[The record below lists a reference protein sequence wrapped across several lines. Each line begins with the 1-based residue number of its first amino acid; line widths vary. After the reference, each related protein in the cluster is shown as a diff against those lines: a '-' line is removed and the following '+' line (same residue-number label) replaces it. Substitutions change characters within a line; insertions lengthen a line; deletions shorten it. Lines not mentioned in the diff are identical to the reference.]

1 MMMISEFLYI
11 ISWFLIIEIIGLI
24 SFPIV
29 LFTCPNLNDK
39 GYSISKTLGILL
51 LTFMTWILVSLHI
64 LKFGLFSI
72 LFSGLIIT
80 IIAVLLSYKYRMNP
94 LKLLKENKN
103 IIIKNELVFTISFLI
118 FLLILM
124 KNPNIFYSYSED
136 FMDYGFIKAILRTEY
151 FPPADPWYAGSS
163 LTYYYG
169 GHLIIAIITLLSGVP
184 SFIAY
189 NIGGAMFFALTVL
202 ASYGLG
208 YNLTHKSSYGLLTA
222 LFVAF
227 TGFLSGFLQFT
238 AFVFPDLGIAVGYQ
252 PENVNNIIEWF
263 LTYPFHDINR
273 IIPNTLNF
281 YPGFVF
287 LQGDIHGHMTSI
299 PFQVA
304 YISYIYGNIVKRTN
318 PVSRLNQTFEILI
331 MGIFLGFFLF
341 INSWNY
347 PTYVIFTGL
356 AIALAK
362 FRGVTSDFYAVL
374 LSKIPLIIEPLVKIV
389 VVSVIVYSP
398 YLILSSSKGFYGIG
412 LIGGKTQLSEF
423 LEIFALFVFILA
435 TLMWFLMRNDPKTMA
450 GIVLLSFLL
459 AWISGFH
466 ILIIIIP
473 IILVSVIGMQKA
485 LDGKSENLSFVLLLA
500 LTGTLLVLFCDLF
513 YISDSYTRP
522 HHRMNTV
529 MKIYLEIWIFLA
541 IASANALYFIL
552 KDSSMV
558 SSFGKKFSK
567 AKAVWVIMLIAL
579 IIASLIS
586 PLAMSLT
593 LSGGKETMYGKTPS
607 FDTLNGLDYLFNE
620 YPWDLIAIDWIDKN
634 IDGSHTVLEAPG
646 DAYTYSS
653 RVSSLT
659 GLSTVIGWRSHEQMW
674 RGIWSGVGTRQDDT
688 DYIFN
693 SKCNEKTLELLEK
706 YDVEYI
712 YIGELEREKYS
723 KAGLQK
729 FEVHT
734 ESYELVY
741 ENEDVSIYNVKLSKD
756 NFQTTLISS

>member
-1 MMMISEFLYI
+1 MISEFLYI

-39 GYSISKTLGILL
+39 GYSLSKTLGILL
-51 LTFMTWILVSLHI
+51 LTFVTWILVSLHI
-64 LKFGLFSI
+64 LKFGQFSI

-80 IIAVLLSYKYRMNP
+80 ITAALLSYKCRINP

-103 IIIKNELVFTISFLI
+103 IIIKNELVFTISFLV
-118 FLLILM
+118 FLLILI

-169 GHLIIAIITLLSGVP
+169 GHLIIAIMTVLSGVP

-263 LTYPFHDINR
+263 FTYPFHDINR

-318 PVSRLNQTFEILI
+318 PVNRLNQTVEILI

-362 FRGVTSDFYAVL
+362 FRGVTSDYYAVL

-389 VVSVIVYSP
+389 VVSVIIYSP

-412 LIGGKTQLSEF
+412 LIGGRTQLSEF

-450 GIVLLSFLL
+450 WIVLLSFLL

-466 ILIIIIP
+466 ILIIVIP
-473 IILVSVIGMQKA
+473 IILASVIGMQKA
-485 LDGKSENLSFVLLLA
+485 LEGKSDNLSFVLLLA
-500 LTGTLLVLFCDLF
+500 VTGTLLVLFCDLF
-513 YISDSYTRP
+513 YISDSYAKP
-522 HHRMNTV
+522 YHRMNTV
-529 MKIYLEIWIFLA
+529 MKIYLEIWIFLG

-552 KDSSMV
+552 RDSSMV
-558 SSFGKKFSK
+558 SSFKKKFSK
-567 AKAVWVIMLIAL
+567 AKAVWVIILISL
-579 IIASLIS
+579 IIASVIS

-593 LSGGKETMYGKTPS
+593 LSGGKETLYGKTPS

-634 IDGSHTVLEAPG
+634 IDGSHTVVESPG

-674 RGIWSGVGTRQDDT
+674 RGIWSGVGTRQDDANH
-688 DYIFN
+688 IFN
-693 SKCNEKTLELLEK
+693 SECNEKTLELLEK

-729 FEVHT
+729 FEVHP

-741 ENEDVSIYNVKLSKD
+741 ENSGVSIYSVKLSKD
-756 NFQTTLISS
+756 NVSKQFLITS

>member
-1 MMMISEFLYI
+1 
-11 ISWFLIIEIIGLI
+11 
-24 SFPIV
+24 
-29 LFTCPNLNDK
+29 
-39 GYSISKTLGILL
+39 
-51 LTFMTWILVSLHI
+51 
-64 LKFGLFSI
+64 
-72 LFSGLIIT
+72 
-80 IIAVLLSYKYRMNP
+80 
-94 LKLLKENKN
+94 LKENKN
-103 IIIKNELVFTISFLI
+103 IIIKNELVFTISFLV
-118 FLLILM
+118 FLLILI

-169 GHLIIAIITLLSGVP
+169 GHLIIAIMTVLSGVP

-263 LTYPFHDINR
+263 FTYPFHDINR

-318 PVSRLNQTFEILI
+318 PVNRLNQTVEILI

-362 FRGVTSDFYAVL
+362 FRGVTSDYYAVL

-389 VVSVIVYSP
+389 VVSVIIYSP

-412 LIGGKTQLSEF
+412 LIGGRTQLSEF

-450 GIVLLSFLL
+450 WIVLLSFLL

-466 ILIIIIP
+466 ILIIVIP
-473 IILVSVIGMQKA
+473 IILASVIGMQKA
-485 LDGKSENLSFVLLLA
+485 LEGKSDNLSFVLLLA
-500 LTGTLLVLFCDLF
+500 VTGTLLVIFCDLF
-513 YISDSYTRP
+513 YISDSYAKP
-522 HHRMNTV
+522 YHRMNTV
-529 MKIYLEIWIFLA
+529 MKIYLEIWIFLG

-552 KDSSMV
+552 RDSSMV
-558 SSFGKKFSK
+558 SSFRKKFSK
-567 AKAVWVIMLIAL
+567 AKAVWVIMLIVL
-579 IIASLIS
+579 IIASVIS

-593 LSGGKETMYGKTPS
+593 LSGDKESLYGKTPS
-607 FDTLNGLDYLFNE
+607 FDTLNGLDYLFYE

-634 IDGSHTVLEAPG
+634 IDGSHTVVEAPG

-674 RGIWSGVGTRQDDT
+674 RGIWSGVGTRQDDANH
-688 DYIFN
+688 IFN
-693 SKCNEKTLELLEK
+693 SECNEKTLELLEK

-729 FEVHT
+729 FEVHP

-741 ENEDVSIYNVKLSKD
+741 ENSGVSIYSVKLSKD
-756 NFQTTLISS
+756 NVSKQFLITS

>member
-1 MMMISEFLYI
+1 MTSEFLYI

-39 GYSISKTLGILL
+39 GYSLSKTLGILL

-80 IIAVLLSYKYRMNP
+80 IISVLLSYKYRMNP

-103 IIIKNELVFTISFLI
+103 IIIKNELVFTISFLV
-118 FLLILM
+118 FLLILI

-169 GHLIIAIITLLSGVP
+169 GHLIIAIMTLLSGVP

-222 LFVAF
+222 LFVAVA
-227 TGFLSGFLQFT
+227 GFLSGFLQLT

-273 IIPNTLNF
+273 IISNTLNF

-318 PVSRLNQTFEILI
+318 PVSRLNQTVEILI
-331 MGIFLGFFLF
+331 LGIFLGFFLF

-374 LSKIPLIIEPLVKIV
+374 SSKIPLIIEPLVKIV
-389 VVSVIVYSP
+389 VVSVIMYSP

-423 LEIFALFVFILA
+423 LEIFALFIFILA
-435 TLMWFLMRNDPKTMA
+435 TLMWFLMKNDPKTMA

-466 ILIIIIP
+466 ILIIVVP
-473 IILVSVIGMQKA
+473 IILVSVIGIQKA

-500 LTGTLLVLFCDLF
+500 VTGTLLVLFCDIF

-522 HHRMNTV
+522 YHRMNTV

-558 SSFGKKFSK
+558 SSFGEKFSK

-579 IIASLIS
+579 IIASVIS

-593 LSGGKETMYGKTPS
+593 LSGGKETLYGKTPT

-620 YPWDLIAIDWIDKN
+620 YPWDMIAIDWMDKN
-634 IDGSHTVLEAPG
+634 IGGSHTVVEAPG

-659 GLSTVIGWRSHEQMW
+659 GLSTIIGWRSHEQMW

-741 ENEDVSIYNVKLSKD
+741 ENSGVSIYSVKLSKD
-756 NFQTTLISS
+756 NVSKQSLISS

>member
-1 MMMISEFLYI
+1 MMSEFLYI
-11 ISWFLIIEIIGLI
+11 VSWFLIIEIIGFI

-29 LFTCPNLNDK
+29 LFTCSNLNDK
-39 GYSISKTLGILL
+39 GYSLSKTLGILL
-51 LTFMTWILVSLHI
+51 LTFITWILVSLHI
-64 LKFGLFSI
+64 LKFGLFCI
-72 LFSGLIIT
+72 LFSGLII
-80 IIAVLLSYKYRMNP
+80 IITATLLSYKYKMNP

-103 IIIKNELVFTISFLI
+103 IIIKNELVFTISFLV

-189 NIGGAMFFALTVL
+189 NIGGAMFFALTVIT
-202 ASYGLG
+202 SYGLG
-208 YNLTHKSSYGLLTA
+208 YNLTHKSLYGLLTA

-227 TGFLSGFLQFT
+227 AGFLSGFLQLIS
-238 AFVFPDLGIAVGYQ
+238 FVYPDLGIAVGYQ
-252 PENVNNIIEWF
+252 PEYVNNIIEWF
-263 LTYPFHDINR
+263 FTYPFHDINR
-273 IIPNTLNF
+273 VIPNTLNF

-318 PVSRLNQTFEILI
+318 PVSRFNQTFEILI
-331 MGIFLGFFLF
+331 LGIFLGFFLF

-362 FRGVTSDFYAVL
+362 FRGVTSDFYVEL
-374 LSKIPLIIEPLVKIV
+374 SSKIPLIIGPLVKIV
-389 VVSVIVYSP
+389 VVSVIMYSP
-398 YLILSSSKGFYGIG
+398 YLIFSSSKGFYGIG

-435 TLMWFLMRNDPKTMA
+435 TLMWFLMRNDLKTMA

-466 ILIIIIP
+466 ILIIVIP

-485 LDGKSENLSFVLLLA
+485 LDGQSGNLSFILLLA
-500 LTGTLLVLFCDLF
+500 VTGTLLVLFCDIF
-513 YISDSYTRP
+513 YISDSYSRP
-522 HHRMNTV
+522 YHRMNTV
-529 MKIYLEIWIFLA
+529 MKIYLEIWVFLG
-541 IASANALYFIL
+541 IAAANALYFIL
-552 KDSSMV
+552 RDSSMV
-558 SSFGKKFSK
+558 SGFRKKFSK
-567 AKAVWVIMLIAL
+567 TKAVWVIMLISL
-579 IIASLIS
+579 IIASVIS

-593 LSGGKETMYGKTPS
+593 LSGGKETLYGKTPG

-634 IDGSHTVLEAPG
+634 INGSHTMIEAPG

-674 RGIWSGVGTRQDDT
+674 RGIRSGVGTRQDDT
-688 DYIFN
+688 NHIYDSEY
-693 SKCNEKTLELLEK
+693 NEKTLELLEK

-712 YIGELEREKYS
+712 YIGELERDRYS

-729 FEVHT
+729 FKVHP
-734 ESYELVY
+734 ESFELVY
-741 ENEDVSIYNVKLSKD
+741 ENSGASIYRVKLSKD
-756 NFQTTLISS
+756 NVSRQSLITS

>member
-1 MMMISEFLYI
+1 MISEFLYI
-11 ISWFLIIEIIGLI
+11 ISWFLIVEIIGLI

-29 LFTCPNLNDK
+29 LFTCSNLNDK
-39 GYSISKTLGILL
+39 GYSLSKTLGILL

-64 LKFGLFSI
+64 LKFGIFSI
-72 LFSGLIIT
+72 LFSGLIIL
-80 IIAVLLSYKYRMNP
+80 IIAALLSYKYKINP
-94 LKLLKENKN
+94 IKLLKENKN
-103 IIIKNELVFTISFLI
+103 IIIKNELVFTMSFLV

-169 GHLIIAIITLLSGVP
+169 GHLIIAIMTLLSGVP

-202 ASYGLG
+202 TSYGLG

-222 LFVAF
+222 LFVVV

-362 FRGVTSDFYAVL
+362 FRGVTSDYYAVL

-389 VVSVIVYSP
+389 VVSVIMYSP
-398 YLILSSSKGFYGIG
+398 YLIFSSSKGFYGIG

-435 TLMWFLMRNDPKTMA
+435 TLMWFLMRNDTKTMA

-466 ILIIIIP
+466 ILIIVIP

-500 LTGTLLVLFCDLF
+500 VTGTLLVLFCDLF
-513 YISDSYTRP
+513 YISDSYTKP
-522 HHRMNTV
+522 YHRMNTV

-552 KDSSMV
+552 KDSSIL
-558 SSFGKKFSK
+558 SGFRKKFSK
-567 AKAVWVIMLIAL
+567 AKAVWVIILISL
-579 IIASLIS
+579 IIASVIS

-593 LSGGKETMYGKTPS
+593 LSGGKETMYGNTPS

-620 YPWDLIAIDWIDKN
+620 YPWDMIAIDWIDKN
-634 IDGSHTVLEAPG
+634 IDGSHTVVEAPG

-659 GLSTVIGWRSHEQMW
+659 GLSTIIGWRSHEQMW
-674 RGIWSGVGTRQDDT
+674 RGIWSGVGTRQDDANH
-688 DYIFN
+688 IFN

-729 FEVHT
+729 FKVHT

-741 ENEDVSIYNVKLSKD
+741 ENSGVSIYSVKLSKD
-756 NFQTTLISS
+756 NVSKQFPITS

>member
-1 MMMISEFLYI
+1 MISEFLYI

-51 LTFMTWILVSLHI
+51 LTFITWILVSLHI

-80 IIAVLLSYKYRMNP
+80 IIAVLLSYKYRMN
-94 LKLLKENKN
+94 LFTLLKENKN
-103 IIIKNELVFTISFLI
+103 IILKNELVFTISFLV
-118 FLLILM
+118 FLLILV

-163 LTYYYG
+163 LRYYYG
-169 GHLIIAIITLLSGVP
+169 GHLIIAIMTLLSGVP

-227 TGFLSGFLQFT
+227 TGFLSGFLQLT

-263 LTYPFHDINR
+263 FTYPFHDINR

-281 YPGFVF
+281 YPGFAF

-331 MGIFLGFFLF
+331 LGIFLGFFLF

-362 FRGVTSDFYAVL
+362 FRGVTSDFYTVL
-374 LSKIPLIIEPLVKIV
+374 LSKIPLIIDPLVKIV
-389 VVSVIVYSP
+389 VVSVVMYSP

-423 LEIFALFVFILA
+423 MEIFALFVFILA

-466 ILIIIIP
+466 ILIIVIP
-473 IILVSVIGMQKA
+473 IILVSVIWMQKA

-500 LTGTLLVLFCDLF
+500 VTGTLLVLFCDLF
-513 YISDSYTRP
+513 YISDSYTKP

-529 MKIYLEIWIFLA
+529 LKIYLEIWIFLA
-541 IASANALYFIL
+541 IASSNALFFIMR
-552 KDSSMV
+552 DSSIL
-558 SSFGKKFSK
+558 SGFRKRFSK
-567 AKAVWVIMLIAL
+567 TKAVWVIMLISL
-579 IIASLIS
+579 IIASVIS

-593 LSGGKETMYGKTPS
+593 LSGGKETLYGKTPS

-634 IDGSHTVLEAPG
+634 IDGSHTMVEASG
-646 DAYTYSS
+646 DAFTYSS

-688 DYIFN
+688 DHIFN
-693 SKCNEKTLELLEK
+693 SKCNEETLELLEK

-741 ENEDVSIYNVKLSKD
+741 ENSGVSIYSVKLSND
-756 NFQTTLISS
+756 NV

>member
-1 MMMISEFLYI
+1 MIMISEFLYI

-51 LTFMTWILVSLHI
+51 LTFITWILVSLHI

-80 IIAVLLSYKYRMNP
+80 IIAVLLSYKYRMN
-94 LKLLKENKN
+94 LFTLLKENKN
-103 IIIKNELVFTISFLI
+103 IILKNELVFTISFLV
-118 FLLILM
+118 FLLILV

-163 LTYYYG
+163 LRYYYG
-169 GHLIIAIITLLSGVP
+169 GHLIIAIMTLLSGVP

-227 TGFLSGFLQFT
+227 TGFLSGFLQLT

-263 LTYPFHDINR
+263 FTYPFHDINR

-281 YPGFVF
+281 YPGFAF

-331 MGIFLGFFLF
+331 LGIFLGFFLF

-362 FRGVTSDFYAVL
+362 FRGVTSDFYTVL
-374 LSKIPLIIEPLVKIV
+374 LSKIPLIIDPLVKIV
-389 VVSVIVYSP
+389 VVSVVMYSP

-423 LEIFALFVFILA
+423 MEIFALFVFILA

-466 ILIIIIP
+466 ILIIVIP
-473 IILVSVIGMQKA
+473 IILVSVIWMQKA

-500 LTGTLLVLFCDLF
+500 VTGTLLVLFCDLF
-513 YISDSYTRP
+513 YISDSYTKP

-529 MKIYLEIWIFLA
+529 LKIYLEIWIFLA
-541 IASANALYFIL
+541 IASSNALFFIMR
-552 KDSSMV
+552 DSSIL
-558 SSFGKKFSK
+558 SGFRKRFSK
-567 AKAVWVIMLIAL
+567 TKAVWVIMLISL
-579 IIASLIS
+579 IIASVIS

-593 LSGGKETMYGKTPS
+593 LSGGKETLYGKTPS

-634 IDGSHTVLEAPG
+634 IDGSHTMVEASG
-646 DAYTYSS
+646 DAFTYSS

-688 DYIFN
+688 DHIFN
-693 SKCNEKTLELLEK
+693 SKCNEETLELLEK

-741 ENEDVSIYNVKLSKD
+741 ENSGVSIYSVKLSND
-756 NFQTTLISS
+756 NV

>member
-1 MMMISEFLYI
+1 MISEFLYI
-11 ISWFLIIEIIGLI
+11 ISWFLIVEIIGLI

-29 LFTCPNLNDK
+29 LFTCSNLNDK
-39 GYSISKTLGILL
+39 GYSLSKTLGILL

-64 LKFGLFSI
+64 LKFGIFSI
-72 LFSGLIIT
+72 LFSGLIIL
-80 IIAVLLSYKYRMNP
+80 IIAALLSYKYKINP
-94 LKLLKENKN
+94 IKLLKENKN
-103 IIIKNELVFTISFLI
+103 IIIKNELVFTMSFLV

-202 ASYGLG
+202 TSYGLG

-222 LFVAF
+222 LFVVV

-318 PVSRLNQTFEILI
+318 PVSRLNHTFEILI

-362 FRGVTSDFYAVL
+362 FRGVTSDYYAVL

-389 VVSVIVYSP
+389 VVSVIMYSP
-398 YLILSSSKGFYGIG
+398 YLIFSSSKGFYGIG

-435 TLMWFLMRNDPKTMA
+435 TLMWFLMRNDTKTMA

-466 ILIIIIP
+466 ILIIVIP

-500 LTGTLLVLFCDLF
+500 VTGTLLVLFCDLF
-513 YISDSYTRP
+513 YISDSYTKP
-522 HHRMNTV
+522 YHRMNTV

-552 KDSSMV
+552 KDSSIL
-558 SSFGKKFSK
+558 SGFRKKFSK
-567 AKAVWVIMLIAL
+567 AKAVWVIILISL
-579 IIASLIS
+579 IIASVIS

-593 LSGGKETMYGKTPS
+593 LSGGKETMYGNTPS

-620 YPWDLIAIDWIDKN
+620 YPRDMIAIDWIDKN
-634 IDGSHTVLEAPG
+634 IDGSHTVVEAPG

-659 GLSTVIGWRSHEQMW
+659 GLSTIIGWRSHEQMW
-674 RGIWSGVGTRQDDT
+674 RGIWSGVGTRQDDANH
-688 DYIFN
+688 IFN

-741 ENEDVSIYNVKLSKD
+741 ENSGVSIYSVKLSKD
-756 NFQTTLISS
+756 NVSKQFPITS

>member
-1 MMMISEFLYI
+1 
-11 ISWFLIIEIIGLI
+11 
-24 SFPIV
+24 
-29 LFTCPNLNDK
+29 
-39 GYSISKTLGILL
+39 
-51 LTFMTWILVSLHI
+51 
-64 LKFGLFSI
+64 
-72 LFSGLIIT
+72 
-80 IIAVLLSYKYRMNP
+80 
-94 LKLLKENKN
+94 LKENKN
-103 IIIKNELVFTISFLI
+103 IIIKNELVFTISFLV
-118 FLLILM
+118 FLLILI

-169 GHLIIAIITLLSGVP
+169 GHLIIAIMTVLSGVP

-263 LTYPFHDINR
+263 FTYPFHDINR

-318 PVSRLNQTFEILI
+318 PVNRLNQTVEILI

-362 FRGVTSDFYAVL
+362 FRGVTSDYYAVL

-389 VVSVIVYSP
+389 VVSVIIYSP

-412 LIGGKTQLSEF
+412 LIGGRTQLSEF

-450 GIVLLSFLL
+450 WIVLLSFLL

-466 ILIIIIP
+466 ILIIVIP
-473 IILVSVIGMQKA
+473 IILASVIGMQKA
-485 LDGKSENLSFVLLLA
+485 LEGKSDNLSFVLLLA
-500 LTGTLLVLFCDLF
+500 VTGTLLVLFCDLF
-513 YISDSYTRP
+513 YISDSYAKP
-522 HHRMNTV
+522 YHRMNTV
-529 MKIYLEIWIFLA
+529 MKIYLEIWIFLG

-552 KDSSMV
+552 RDSSMV
-558 SSFGKKFSK
+558 SSFKKKFSK
-567 AKAVWVIMLIAL
+567 AKAVWVIILISL
-579 IIASLIS
+579 IIASVIS

-593 LSGGKETMYGKTPS
+593 LSGGKETLYGKTPS

-634 IDGSHTVLEAPG
+634 IDGSHTVVESPG

-674 RGIWSGVGTRQDDT
+674 RGIWSGVGTRQDDANH
-688 DYIFN
+688 IFN
-693 SKCNEKTLELLEK
+693 SECNEKTLELLEK

-729 FEVHT
+729 FEVHP

-741 ENEDVSIYNVKLSKD
+741 ENSGVSIYSVKLSKD
-756 NFQTTLISS
+756 NVSKQFLITS

>member
-1 MMMISEFLYI
+1 MMISEFLYI

-29 LFTCPNLNDK
+29 LFACPNLNDK

-94 LKLLKENKN
+94 LELLKEHKN
-103 IIIKNELVFTISFLI
+103 IILKNELVFTISFLV
-118 FLLILM
+118 FLLILV

-169 GHLIIAIITLLSGVP
+169 GHLIIAIMTLLSGVP

-189 NIGGAMFFALTVL
+189 NIAGAMFFALTVL

-208 YNLTHKSSYGLLTA
+208 YNLTQKSSYGLLTA

-227 TGFLSGFLQFT
+227 TGFLSGLLQFT

-331 MGIFLGFFLF
+331 LGIFLGFFLF

-389 VVSVIVYSP
+389 VVSVIMYSP

-435 TLMWFLMRNDPKTMA
+435 TLMWFLMRNDPKTIA

-466 ILIIIIP
+466 ILIIVIP
-473 IILVSVIGMQKA
+473 IILVSVIRMQKA
-485 LDGKSENLSFVLLLA
+485 LDEKSDNLSFVLLLA
-500 LTGTLLVLFCDLF
+500 VTGTLLVLFCDLF
-513 YISDSYTRP
+513 YISDSYTKP

-541 IASANALYFIL
+541 IASSNALFFIMR
-552 KDSSMV
+552 DSSIL
-558 SSFGKKFSK
+558 SGFRKRFSK
-567 AKAVWVIMLIAL
+567 TKVVWVIMLISL
-579 IIASLIS
+579 IIASMIS

-593 LSGGKETMYGKTPS
+593 LSGGKETLYGKTPS

-634 IDGSHTVLEAPG
+634 IDGSHTMVEASG

-688 DYIFN
+688 DHIFN

-734 ESYELVY
+734 GSYELVY
-741 ENEDVSIYNVKLSKD
+741 ENSGVSIYSAKLSND
-756 NFQTTLISS
+756 NVSKQSLISS

>member
-1 MMMISEFLYI
+1 MISEFIYI
-11 ISWFLIIEIIGLI
+11 ISWFLIVEIIGLI

-29 LFTCPNLNDK
+29 LFTCSNLNDK
-39 GYSISKTLGILL
+39 GYSLSKTLGILL

-64 LKFGLFSI
+64 LKFGIFSI
-72 LFSGLIIT
+72 LFSGLIIL
-80 IIAVLLSYKYRMNP
+80 IIAALLSYKYKINP

-103 IIIKNELVFTISFLI
+103 IIIKNELVFTMSFLV

-169 GHLIIAIITLLSGVP
+169 GHLIIAIMTLLSGVP

-202 ASYGLG
+202 TSYGLG

-222 LFVAF
+222 LFVAV

-362 FRGVTSDFYAVL
+362 FRGVTSDYYAVL

-389 VVSVIVYSP
+389 VVSVIMYSP
-398 YLILSSSKGFYGIG
+398 YLIFSSSKGFYGIG

-435 TLMWFLMRNDPKTMA
+435 TLMWFLMRNDTKTMA

-466 ILIIIIP
+466 ILIIVIP

-500 LTGTLLVLFCDLF
+500 VTGTLLVLFCDLF
-513 YISDSYTRP
+513 YISDSYTKP
-522 HHRMNTV
+522 YHRMNTV

-552 KDSSMV
+552 KDSSIL
-558 SSFGKKFSK
+558 SGFRKKFSK
-567 AKAVWVIMLIAL
+567 AKAVWVIMLISL
-579 IIASLIS
+579 IIASVIS

-593 LSGGKETMYGKTPS
+593 LSGGKETMYGNTPS

-620 YPWDLIAIDWIDKN
+620 YPWDMIAIDWIDKN
-634 IDGSHTVLEAPG
+634 IDGSHTVVEAPG

-659 GLSTVIGWRSHEQMW
+659 GLSTIIGWRSHEQMW
-674 RGIWSGVGTRQDDT
+674 RGIWSGVGTRQDDANH
-688 DYIFN
+688 IFN
-693 SKCNEKTLELLEK
+693 SECNEKTLELLEK

-741 ENEDVSIYNVKLSKD
+741 ENSGVSIYSVKLSND
-756 NFQTTLISS
+756 NVSKQPLISS

>member
-1 MMMISEFLYI
+1 MISEFLYI
-11 ISWFLIIEIIGLI
+11 ISWFFVIEIIGLI

-29 LFTCPNLNDK
+29 FFTCSNLNDK

-51 LTFMTWILVSLHI
+51 LTFITWILVSLHI

-72 LFSGLIIT
+72 LVSGLII
-80 IIAVLLSYKYRMNP
+80 IITATLLSYKYRINP

-103 IIIKNELVFTISFLI
+103 IIIKNELVFTISFLV

-124 KNPNIFYSYSED
+124 KSPNIFYSYSED

-169 GHLIIAIITLLSGVP
+169 GHLIIAIMTLLSGVP

-208 YNLTHKSSYGLLTA
+208 YNLIHKSSYGLLTA

-227 TGFLSGFLQFT
+227 IGFLSGFLQLGTFI
-238 AFVFPDLGIAVGYQ
+238 FPNLGAVLGYQ
-252 PENVNNIIEWF
+252 PENVKNIFEWF
-263 LTYPFHDINR
+263 MTYPFHDINR

-287 LQGDIHGHMTSI
+287 LQGDLHGHMTSI

-318 PVSRLNQTFEILI
+318 PLSRLNQSVEILI
-331 MGIFLGFFLF
+331 ISIFLGFFLF
-341 INSWNY
+341 INTWNY

-362 FRGVTSDFYAVL
+362 FGRVPSDFYAIF
-374 LSKIPLIIEPLVKIV
+374 LSKISLIIKHLVKIV
-389 VVSVIVYSP
+389 IISVIMYSP

-412 LIGGKTQLSEF
+412 LIGGKTHLSE
-423 LEIFALFVFILA
+423 LIEIFALFIFILC
-435 TLMWFLMRNDPKTMA
+435 TLMWFLIRNDYKTMA
-450 GIVLLSFLL
+450 GVVIISIIL

-466 ILIIIIP
+466 ILIIVIP
-473 IILVSVIGMQKA
+473 IILISVIGMQKV
-485 LDGKSENLSFVLLLA
+485 LDKNSENLSFILLMT
-500 LTGTLLVLFCDLF
+500 LTGVLLVLFCDLF
-513 YISDSYTRP
+513 YISDSYNKP
-522 HHRMNTV
+522 FHRMNTV
-529 MKIYLEIWIFLA
+529 MKIYLEIWIFLG
-541 IASANALYFIL
+541 IASANVLYFIL
-552 KDSSMV
+552 KDSSMN
-558 SSFGKKFSK
+558 SGIRNKFTK
-567 AKAVWVIMLIAL
+567 AKAVWVIMLISL
-579 IIASLIS
+579 IIASVIS

-593 LSGGKETMYGKTPS
+593 LSSGKETLYGKSPS
-607 FDTLNGLDYLFNE
+607 FDTLNGLDYLFYE
-620 YPWDLIAIDWIDKN
+620 YPGDLIAIDWINKN
-634 IDGSHTVLEAPG
+634 INGSHTIVEAPG

-659 GLSTVIGWRSHEQMW
+659 GLSTIIGWESHELMW
-674 RGIWSGVGTRQDDT
+674 RGIWSRGGTRKDDT
-688 DYIFN
+688 NQIYN
-693 SKCNEKTLELLEK
+693 SENNEKTLELLGK

-723 KAGLQK
+723 KVGLQK
-729 FEVHT
+729 FKFYPEF
-734 ESYELVY
+734 YELVY
-741 ENEDVSIYNVKLSKD
+741 EDYSVSIYIVKLSNYDVSK
-756 NFQTTLISS
+756 QSLITS

>member
-1 MMMISEFLYI
+1 
-11 ISWFLIIEIIGLI
+11 
-24 SFPIV
+24 
-29 LFTCPNLNDK
+29 
-39 GYSISKTLGILL
+39 
-51 LTFMTWILVSLHI
+51 
-64 LKFGLFSI
+64 
-72 LFSGLIIT
+72 
-80 IIAVLLSYKYRMNP
+80 
-94 LKLLKENKN
+94 
-103 IIIKNELVFTISFLI
+103 
-118 FLLILM
+118 LLILI

-169 GHLIIAIITLLSGVP
+169 GHLIIAIMTVLSGVP

-263 LTYPFHDINR
+263 FTYPFHDINR

-318 PVSRLNQTFEILI
+318 PVNRLNQTVEILI

-362 FRGVTSDFYAVL
+362 FRGVTSDYYAVL

-389 VVSVIVYSP
+389 VVSVIIYSP

-412 LIGGKTQLSEF
+412 LIGGRTQLSEF

-450 GIVLLSFLL
+450 WIVLLSFLL

-466 ILIIIIP
+466 ILIIVIP
-473 IILVSVIGMQKA
+473 IILASVIGMQKA
-485 LDGKSENLSFVLLLA
+485 LEGKSDNLSFVLLLA
-500 LTGTLLVLFCDLF
+500 VTGTLLVLFCDLF
-513 YISDSYTRP
+513 YISDSYAKP
-522 HHRMNTV
+522 YHRMNTV
-529 MKIYLEIWIFLA
+529 MKIYLEIWIFLG

-552 KDSSMV
+552 RDSSMV
-558 SSFGKKFSK
+558 SSFKKKFSK
-567 AKAVWVIMLIAL
+567 AKAVWVIILISL
-579 IIASLIS
+579 IIASVIS

-593 LSGGKETMYGKTPS
+593 LSGGKETLYGKTPS
-607 FDTLNGLDYLFNE
+607 FDTLNGLDYLFYE

-634 IDGSHTVLEAPG
+634 IDGSHTVVESPG

-674 RGIWSGVGTRQDDT
+674 RGIWSGVGTRQDDANH
-688 DYIFN
+688 IFN
-693 SKCNEKTLELLEK
+693 SECNEKTLELLEK

-729 FEVHT
+729 FEVHP

-741 ENEDVSIYNVKLSKD
+741 ENSGVSIYSVKLSKD
-756 NFQTTLISS
+756 NVSKQFLITS